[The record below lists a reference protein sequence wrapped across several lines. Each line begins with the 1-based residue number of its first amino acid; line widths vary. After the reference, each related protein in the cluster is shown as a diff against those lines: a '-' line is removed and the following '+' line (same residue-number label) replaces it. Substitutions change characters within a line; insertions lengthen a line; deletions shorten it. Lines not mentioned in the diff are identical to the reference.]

1 MKIRHSDNRG
11 KMQSNLRGFEEFYR
25 LHYVAVSRFVA
36 RRVPP
41 DSHDDVVAS
50 TFVVAWRK
58 FDHITE
64 PALPWLYRTAGFE
77 VAHEHR
83 RLAKDLV
90 LADLDDPPFTDVF
103 SLENTFDLSLALD
116 EISNADAELLR
127 LIHWEEL
134 SREDVARTLSCSVN
148 AVNVRYHRAIERVSG
163 ALNRLSIT
171 SEYRLIKHELPKED

>member
-1 MKIRHSDNRG
+1 
-11 KMQSNLRGFEEFYR
+11 MQSNLRGFEEFYR
-25 LHYVAVSRFVA
+25 LNYVAVSRFVA

-41 DSHDDVVAS
+41 DSHDDVVAN

-83 RLAKDLV
+83 RLAKNRALT
-90 LADLDDPPFTDVF
+90 DLDDPPFTDVF
-103 SLENTFDLSLALD
+103 SLENKFDLSYALD
-116 EISNADAELLR
+116 QISNADAELLR
-127 LIHWEEL
+127 LIHWDEL
-134 SREDVARTLSCSVN
+134 SREDVARALGCSVN

-171 SEYRLIKHELPKED
+171 SEDRLSNMNCPRRINDLPQ